1 MKVGDLV
8 DEANLYSL
16 LCKQYN
22 GRNMKIVLTLNGQK
36 YTIVRIG
43 KNIVNIMFKAEGRR
57 FIFEN
62 GSYEVQ
68 VDEIQHLCLAESN
81 VVFTLFNRICD
92 NMEGPIFLND
102 KDRDRA
108 PFMQAV
114 IINHFTLNIRYT
126 R

>member
-8 DEANLYSL
+8 DEANLFSL

-22 GRNMKIVLTLNGQK
+22 GRDMKIVLALNGQK

-57 FIFEN
+57 YIFEN

-81 VVFTLFNRICD
+81 VVFTVSIGSAIIWKVLYFLILKTRI
-92 NMEGPIFLND
+92 ELLLY
-102 KDRDRA
+102 KR
-108 PFMQAV
+108 
-114 IINHFTLNIRYT
+114 L
-126 R
+126 